1 MSPEAK
7 TGKIVFSGKTKN
19 MELGISSFGEIVPD
33 RVSGGASN
41 AHRRAQELLA
51 EIKLADE
58 VGLDVFALG
67 EHHRPDFMV
76 SAPEVILAA
85 GAAVTSRIRLSS
97 AVTVLS
103 SADPV
108 RVYQNFASLD
118 LVSGGRAEIMA
129 GRGSFIE
136 SFPLFGYDLQD
147 YDELFT
153 EKLDLLL
160 RINQQEKV
168 TWKGKFRAPISGL
181 GVYPRPVQESLPVW
195 LAVGGTPASAVRA
208 GKMNLPMTVAILGG
222 TPDRF
227 VPFTDL
233 YRRSAKEA
241 GHDPA
246 ALQLAINSHFY
257 VAENSQQASDEFYPA
272 YELLMNRIGRERGW
286 SPMER
291 SHFEYLRMHGPLMV
305 GSPQEVIDKILMF
318 HKLFDNTRYI
328 AQMMGGHDLPH
339 AKILKSIELFGKVI
353 APAVREALK

>member
-1 MSPEAK
+1 
-7 TGKIVFSGKTKN
+7 
-19 MELGISSFGEIVPD
+19 MELGISSFGEIIPD
-33 RVSGGASN
+33 KVSGKAVN
-41 AHRRAQELLA
+41 AHKRMQELLA

-85 GAAVTSRIRLSS
+85 GAAITKNIRLSS
-97 AVTVLS
+97 SVTVLS

-108 RVYQNFASLD
+108 RTYQNFASLD
-118 LVSGGRAEIMA
+118 LISNGRAEIMA

-153 EKLDLLL
+153 EKLDLL
-160 RINQQEKV
+160 ININKNEIV
-168 TWKGKFRAPISGL
+168 NWKGKHRAAIRNL
-181 GVYPRPVQESLPVW
+181 GVYPRPIQEELPIW

-208 GKMNLPMTVAILGG
+208 GKMNLPMTLAILGG

-233 YRRSAKEA
+233 YRKSYKDA
-241 GHDPA
+241 GHDPE
-246 ALQLAINSHFY
+246 QFKLAINSHFY
-257 VAENSQQASDEFYPA
+257 LAEDSEQAADEFYPA
-272 YELLMNRIGRERGW
+272 YELLMNRVGKERGW

-291 SHFEYLRMHGPLMV
+291 HYFEFLRTQGPLMV
-305 GSPQEVIDKILMF
+305 GSPQQVIDKILMF
-318 HKLFDNTRYI
+318 HGLFKNTRYL
-328 AQMMGGHDLPH
+328 AQMMGGHELPH
-339 AKILKSIELFGKVI
+339 SKILKSIELFGKVV
-353 APAVREALK
+353 APAVREALGQ